1 MDLKAFKKLE
11 KVIGINFNNINLLL
25 RALTHKSTT
34 QSSESNNER
43 LEFIGDRV
51 LNLVIAN
58 ELSNLYPYDVEGVL
72 DKKLASLVNKN
83 VCAKI
88 IADLK
93 IEKYFIISGSQ
104 KKIIA
109 GHKKI
114 YGDLCESIIGAVFL
128 DQGFKTATKF
138 VLKLWKKNIKN
149 SGTIDLDAKT
159 QLQEFSLQKYHK
171 LPIYETISSVGPAH
185 KPIFKISVRLEDNK
199 IYVGVGESKKIA
211 EQSAAELLLKDL
223 TK

>member
-93 IEKYFIISGSQ
+93 I
-104 KKIIA
+104 
-109 GHKKI
+109 
-114 YGDLCESIIGAVFL
+114 
-128 DQGFKTATKF
+128 
-138 VLKLWKKNIKN
+138 
-149 SGTIDLDAKT
+149 
-159 QLQEFSLQKYHK
+159 
-171 LPIYETISSVGPAH
+171 
-185 KPIFKISVRLEDNK
+185 
-199 IYVGVGESKKIA
+199 
-211 EQSAAELLLKDL
+211 
-223 TK
+223 

>member
-25 RALTHKSTT
+25 RALTHKSTS
-34 QSSESNNER
+34 QSSETNNER

-104 KKIIA
+104 KKNKA

-138 VLKLWKKNIKN
+138 VLELWKKNIKN
-149 SGTIDLDAKT
+149 SSTIDLDAKT
-159 QLQEFSLQKYHK
+159 QLQEFSLQKYLINILQNMVPTAACQMRVNNGPK
-171 LPIYETISSVGPAH
+171 LLS
-185 KPIFKISVRLEDNK
+185 
-199 IYVGVGESKKIA
+199 
-211 EQSAAELLLKDL
+211 
-223 TK
+223 

>member
-1 MDLKAFKKLE
+1 MYLKAFKKLE

-104 KKIIA
+104 KKNKD

-128 DQGFKTATKF
+128 DQGFKTR
-138 VLKLWKKNIKN
+138 
-149 SGTIDLDAKT
+149 
-159 QLQEFSLQKYHK
+159 SLCYAFREIRSK
-171 LPIYETISSVGPAH
+171 LPLISE
-185 KPIFKISVRLEDNK
+185 RL
-199 IYVGVGESKKIA
+199 
-211 EQSAAELLLKDL
+211 
-223 TK
+223 